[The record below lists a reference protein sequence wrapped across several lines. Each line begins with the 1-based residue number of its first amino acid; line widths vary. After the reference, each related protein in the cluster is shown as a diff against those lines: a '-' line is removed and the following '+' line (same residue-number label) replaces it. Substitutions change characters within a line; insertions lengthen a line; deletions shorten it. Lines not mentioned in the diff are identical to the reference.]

1 MTGAHNGDTHLQQ
14 AQIATASIVT
24 AMRSYFLPVRFYS
37 RNYPYLGYKGAM
49 IQIALDRA
57 RSQRQ
62 IRDGVTNLTVAAVM
76 ARSSGLSGH
85 LETLLH
91 ERALR
96 LSVIIDQLSNVKEFG
111 TPQGIRSVA
120 RFYFCLVIPLFFAP
134 YWAWVEV
141 ASNFALAFFLSIS
154 VQIALVGLMNV
165 AIALEDPFDN
175 SGMDG
180 IFIDEQ
186 LYDVEQALIASGAD
200 LSSLE
205 NGAGQNGNGAGN
217 GNAVVNGDAAGGP
230 AGGTDGRPRVS
241 SAGAGQ
247 SDRRTVRVAT
257 DAV

>member
-1 MTGAHNGDTHLQQ
+1 
-14 AQIATASIVT
+14 
-24 AMRSYFLPVRFYS
+24 
-37 RNYPYLGYKGAM
+37 M

-62 IRDGVTNLTVAAVM
+62 IKDAITNLSLAAVS
-76 ARSSGLSGH
+76 ARSAGLPSN

-96 LSVIIDQLSNVKEFG
+96 LAIVIDQLSNVKEFG

-120 RFYFCLVIPLFFAP
+120 RFYICLVIPLFFAP

-141 ASNFALAFFLSIS
+141 ASNFALAFFISIA
-154 VQIALVGLMNV
+154 VQIALNGLMNV

-186 LYDVEQALIASGAD
+186 LYDVEQALLTSGLDASV
-200 LSSLE
+200 LE
-205 NGAGQNGNGAGN
+205 NGGDVRVDVSGNGG
-217 GNAVVNGDAAGGP
+217 VNGGGVNGEAQGAAGGVD
-230 AGGTDGRPRVS
+230 GGVRPQQRVS
-241 SAGAGQ
+241 SAGTAGP
-247 SDRRTVRVAT
+247 SRTVRVAT